1 MKTRTTRALLAF
13 TAAAFVAGAMPLRAQ
28 EPRNPPAQ
36 PPAQAQAQEAKTA
49 QGQLMRV
56 DTEARTLSI
65 QGAQGSPLVFRY
77 TPATKVIGA
86 DKGVAG
92 LATMS
97 GAAVT
102 VQYVVQD
109 KDNVATQIEIQAKQ

>member
-1 MKTRTTRALLAF
+1 MRTRTARALLAF
-13 TAAAFVAGAMPLRAQ
+13 AAVAVILGAIPLLAQ
-28 EPRNPPAQ
+28 ESRNPP
-36 PPAQAQAQEAKTA
+36 QAQAQQPKIS

-56 DTEARTLSI
+56 DTEARTLTI
-65 QGAQGSPLVFRY
+65 QPSQGSPMVFRY
-77 TPATKVIGA
+77 TPDTKVVGA

-102 VQYVVQD
+102 VQYVLQD
-109 KDNVATQIEIQAKQ
+109 KDNVATQIEIHQK

>member
-1 MKTRTTRALLAF
+1 MKTRITRAVLAF
-13 TAAAFVAGAMPLRAQ
+13 AAVTFVSSAIPLTAQ
-28 EPRNPPAQ
+28 EPRTPPAQ
-36 PPAQAQAQEAKTA
+36 GQAQQARTA

-56 DTEARTLSI
+56 DADARTLSI
-65 QGAQGSPLVFRY
+65 QAAQGSPMVFRY
-77 TPATKVIGA
+77 TPDTKVVGA

-102 VQYVVQD
+102 VQYIVQD
-109 KDNVATQIEIQAKQ
+109 KDNIATQIEISAKQ

>member
-13 TAAAFVAGAMPLRAQ
+13 TAAAFVSGAMPLRAQ
-28 EPRNPPAQ
+28 EPRN

-65 QGAQGSPLVFRY
+65 QAAQGSPLVFRY
-77 TPATKVIGA
+77 TPDTKVIGA

-97 GAAVT
+97 GASVT
-102 VQYVVQD
+102 VQYVLQD
-109 KDNVATQIEIQAKQ
+109 KDNVATQIEIRAKQ

>member
-1 MKTRTTRALLAF
+1 MKTRITRALLGF
-13 TAAAFVAGAMPLRAQ
+13 TAAAFVLGAMPLKAQ
-28 EPRNPPAQ
+28 EPRN
-36 PPAQAQAQEAKTA
+36 PPAQAQAQEAKTS

-56 DTEARTLSI
+56 DSEARTLTI
-65 QGAQGSPLVFRY
+65 QPAQGSPMVFRY
-77 TPATKVIGA
+77 TPDTKVIGA

-102 VQYVVQD
+102 VQYVLQD
-109 KDNVATQIEIQAKQ
+109 KDNVATQIEIRAKQ

>member
-1 MKTRTTRALLAF
+1 VLAF
-13 TAAAFVAGAMPLRAQ
+13 AAAAFITGVSPLRAQ
-28 EPRNPPAQ
+28 EPNAGRSQ
-36 PPAQAQAQEAKTA
+36 SQALEAKTA

-56 DTEARTLSI
+56 DTEARTISI
-65 QGAQGSPLVFRY
+65 QAAQGNPMVFRY
-77 TPATKVIGA
+77 TPDTKVIGA

-97 GAAVT
+97 GSAVT

-109 KDNVATQIEIQAKQ
+109 KDNVATQIEIRAKQ